1 MAFTTGYVG
10 QQSCGVLETTE
21 ECARSV
27 YTQRPHVHPAGTF
40 FDYNSDH
47 TRIAAAMAEAAS
59 GETILALIQRLIFDR
74 TTPPMTA
81 SSFSNPIRPDLA
93 AALTTTPRDYEGFL
107 SSYYRGELVSADGRM
122 VMESDQ
128 CPACE
133 ACSFCQTRGHC
144 EWAMLPRFRTRP
156 VSLIQICLHVD
167 GLGNWAGCIGWGEAD
182 GGQWST
188 RCAVA
193 GEFCKIATLS
203 QFATLFVSLTP
214 KASLLQGALEPSA
227 IGRRPSTPPP
237 PTAASTTTSIS
248 RCKDPAATPPAR

>member
-144 EWAMLPRFRTRP
+144 EPTMLPRFRTRLTQTC
-156 VSLIQICLHVD
+156 VSP
-167 GLGNWAGCIGWGEAD
+167 
-182 GGQWST
+182 
-188 RCAVA
+188 R
-193 GEFCKIATLS
+193 
-203 QFATLFVSLTP
+203 
-214 KASLLQGALEPSA
+214 
-227 IGRRPSTPPP
+227 RRPWQLGGLHRLGRGRWRSVVD
-237 PTAASTTTSIS
+237 AVRRRRRIL
-248 RCKDPAATPPAR
+248 

>member
-10 QQSCGVLETTE
+10 QQNCGVLETTQ

-27 YTQRPHVHPAGTF
+27 YDQRPHVHPAGTF

-93 AALTTTPRDYEGFL
+93 AALTTTPRDYERFL

-144 EWAMLPRFRTRP
+144 EPAMLPRFRTRP
-156 VSLIQICLHVD
+156 
-167 GLGNWAGCIGWGEAD
+167 A
-182 GGQWST
+182 
-188 RCAVA
+188 
-193 GEFCKIATLS
+193 
-203 QFATLFVSLTP
+203 VSLTQICP
-214 KASLLQGALEPSA
+214 C
-227 IGRRPSTPPP
+227 RRPWQLGGLHRLGRGRWRSVVD
-237 PTAASTTTSIS
+237 AVRRRRRIL
-248 RCKDPAATPPAR
+248 